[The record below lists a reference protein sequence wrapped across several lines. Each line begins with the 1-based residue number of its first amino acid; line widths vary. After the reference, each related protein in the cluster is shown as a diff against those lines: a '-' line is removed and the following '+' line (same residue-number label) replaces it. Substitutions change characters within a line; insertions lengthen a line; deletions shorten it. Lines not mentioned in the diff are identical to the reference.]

1 MEKVVEMKG
10 ITKVFPGV
18 VANEKVDF
26 DLEKGEIHVLLGE
39 NGAGKTTLMNV
50 LYGLYQQEEGTIL
63 IKGKEEAITNPSRAI
78 ELGIGMIHQHFMLVD
93 IFSVTENIILGNE
106 PVEGLK
112 VNIRDAREEV
122 RQLADRYGF
131 NVDPDALIKDLTV
144 GQQQKVEILK
154 ALYRKTD
161 ILILDEPTAVLTPQE
176 IDELEVILK
185 NLTDEGKSVIL
196 ITHKLKEIMSMSDR
210 VTILRR
216 GKVVGQVTTAET
228 SIPELA
234 ELMVGREVRFVVDKE
249 PREPGPEVLV
259 VTGLKYRDERGVYKL
274 KDLKLTARPGEIL
287 GIAGVDG
294 NGQSEL
300 VDILTGIR
308 RAESG
313 SITLKGEEMTRLTP
327 EKIIRSGISSI
338 PEDRHKRGLILPFTL
353 YENAILGQHKEEKF
367 SKGPS
372 LDYARIKEYTR
383 GLIQDFDIRTPS
395 ESVTAGTLSG
405 GNQQKLVAAREIG
418 KDPLVLIAAQ
428 PTRGLDVG
436 AIEYIHKRLVDERNR
451 DKAVILVSLDLEEI
465 MNLSDRIS
473 VIYDGHIAAT
483 MDRADATEQKL
494 GILMAGGS
502 LEGEPAVDRPGAE
515 AVAADRPGAE
525 APAATPTTDE
535 PGANEPVD
543 EAVLPDS
550 EQTKTGYEVTP
561 PAGAGQKG
569 PGEEDHHGN

>member
-18 VANEKVDF
+18 VANDKVDF
-26 DLEKGEIHVLLGE
+26 DLEKSEIHVLLGE

-63 IKGKEEAITNPSRAI
+63 IKGKEESITSPSRAI

-106 PVEGLK
+106 PMEGLK
-112 VNIRDAREEV
+112 INIRKAGEEV

-131 NVDPDALIKDLTV
+131 NLNPNALIKDLTV

-176 IDELEVILK
+176 IDELEIILK
-185 NLTDEGKSVIL
+185 NLTAEGKSVIL

-216 GKVVGQVTTAET
+216 GKVVGQVLTKETT
-228 SIPELA
+228 IPELA
-234 ELMVGREVRFVVDKE
+234 ELMVGREVRFKVDKE
-249 PREPGPEVLV
+249 LSVPGDEILT
-259 VTGLKYRDERGVYKL
+259 VTGLNYQDERGVYKL
-274 KDLKLTARPGEIL
+274 KDLDLKARPGEIL

-308 RAESG
+308 KAESG
-313 SITLKGEEMTRLTP
+313 SIRLNGEDLTILSP

-338 PEDRHKRGLILPFTL
+338 PEDRHKRGLILPFSL
-353 YENAILGQHKEEKF
+353 YENAILGQHKEAKF
-367 SKGPS
+367 SKGIS
-372 LDYARIKEYTR
+372 LDFSKIKEFTR
-383 GLIQDFDIRTPS
+383 GLIEDFDIRTPN
-395 ESVTAGTLSG
+395 ESVAAGTLSG
-405 GNQQKLVAAREIG
+405 GNQQKLVAAREIS

-436 AIEYIHKRLVDERNR
+436 AIEYIHKRLVDERDRN
-451 DKAVILVSLDLEEI
+451 KAVILVSLELDEI

-473 VIYDGHIAAT
+473 VLYDGHIQAT
-483 MDRADATEQKL
+483 MDISEATEQKL
-494 GILMAGGS
+494 GILMAGGR
-502 LEGEPAVDRPGAE
+502 LAGEAE
-515 AVAADRPGAE
+515 
-525 APAATPTTDE
+525 TS
-535 PGANEPVD
+535 EPVTSAESPTSHQPIEKVKN

-550 EQTKTGYEVTP
+550 NISKTGDEVTP
-561 PAGAGQKG
+561 PE
-569 PGEEDHHGN
+569 PGEVQVGKGEEEHGN